1 MSNSQDLEARITEL
15 ETKFSFDEY
24 TIEQLSGELASQQ
37 MEMEKMK
44 REIRFLHG
52 KLKDVVGSNVALP
65 SEETPPPHY

>member
-15 ETKFSFDEY
+15 ETKVSFDEY

-44 REIRFLHG
+44 REIRFRHC
-52 KLKDVVGSNVALP
+52 KLKYVVGSNVALP
-65 SEETPPPHY
+65 S

>member
-15 ETKFSFDEY
+15 ETKVSFDEY

-52 KLKDVVGSNVALP
+52 KLKDVLYPRVLISNGIPLSV
-65 SEETPPPHY
+65 

>member
-15 ETKFSFDEY
+15 ETKVSFDEY

-52 KLKDVVGSNVALP
+52 KLKDCIPGF
-65 SEETPPPHY
+65 